1 MLKYWKNTAIVDI
14 LGKIIVYF
22 NIAPILRSANF
33 SVATV
38 IFYLAVGFMGIIF
51 LLTTYIHVSIT
62 RRTKKNS
69 KENHWSI
76 GVFRIF
82 LEGQQIL
89 TLPFI
94 MIFLI
99 PLKCV
104 KYVGNDL
111 VLSDY
116 VDVIFINKKLKI
128 IVK

>member
-22 NIAPILRSANF
+22 NLAPALRSANF

-76 GVFRIF
+76 AVFRIF

-89 TLPFI
+89 SLPFI

-116 VDVIFINKKLKI
+116 NEVKINYSKYKLY
-128 IVK
+128 